1 MDVFIYFS
9 ERLSVGIDVIEDT
22 LDEALDGIGEVTGT
36 GTGEK
41 GSNIDVE
48 VEDCKDVTE
57 IISLI
62 KSVLKELSVPESST
76 LVVDNVEYRI
86 FD

>member
-48 VEDCKDVTE
+48 VEDIVRSNRDMHLMKK
-57 IISLI
+57 LI
-62 KSVLKELSVPESST
+62 
-76 LVVDNVEYRI
+76 
-86 FD
+86 

>member
-22 LDEALDGIGEVTGT
+22 LEEALDGIGEVTGS

-48 VEDCKDVTE
+48 VEDSEDVTKV
-57 IISLI
+57 ISLI
-62 KSVLKELSVPESST
+62 KSVLKELSVPESTT

-86 FD
+86 VD